1 MPTEHEYKYVIRKDA
16 LDNAKRLAKKVEE
29 IEQGYTVFNKGV
41 SARIRVVTKDSGKKK
56 YFFTYKQKVGDRV
69 IELEQKLDERD
80 GQELWA
86 TCIGKLKKYRYE
98 LEDSVGHKWELDFFY
113 DPLQCLYFAM
123 AEVEV
128 EEGHGRPA
136 TPRFIKDYLVY
147 EVPLTDDRFANK
159 RLGDLEYAK
168 NLYET
173 LGKQKE

>member
-1 MPTEHEYKYVIRKDA
+1 MPTEFEFKYVICKTA
-16 LDNAKRLAKKVEE
+16 LENAKKLAKKVEE

-41 SARIRVVTKDSGKKK
+41 SARVRVVTKDSGKKK
-56 YFFTYKQKVGDRV
+56 FFFTYKQKVGDRV

-80 GQELWA
+80 GQELWTA
-86 TCIGKLKKYRYE
+86 CIGKLKKYRYE

-113 DPLQCLYFAM
+113 DPLKAMYFAM

-136 TPRFIKDYLVY
+136 TPRFIKDFLIY

-168 NLYET
+168 KLYEG
-173 LGKQKE
+173 LGHKKE

>member
-29 IEQGYTVFNKGV
+29 IDQGYTVFNKGV
-41 SARIRVVTKDSGKKK
+41 SARVRVITKDSGKKK
-56 YFFTYKQKVGDRV
+56 YFFTYKQKVGERV

-159 RLGDLEYAK
+159 KLGDLEYAK
-168 NLYET
+168 KLYEG
-173 LGKQKE
+173 LGK